1 MTDPAPDLS
10 PAMLAVDLDSARW
23 PDWVVTELAPRFAD
37 AHLFVVGAKRRS
49 GWQVYAQAV
58 ADVSG
63 LPIVPRNVWRVLIN
77 RGVRDDGVTVGDITA
92 RRIAERVPCHMD
104 HALRALLELERDGW
118 LHVTRKVGCA
128 HRLTLMVPVDDPRTP
143 VEPPRHARGSP
154 PRHARETPAPRAG
167 GPPRHARDTGSED
180 PGITSGSED
189 QGCQNENAVPRGA
202 ADPWDDFYAPT
213 RWEDVTDDE

>member
-143 VEPPRHARGSP
+143 VEPPRHAR
-154 PRHARETPAPRAG
+154 
-167 GPPRHARDTGSED
+167 DTGSED